1 MTDKARQLLDL
12 GPIALIMKVE
22 MPITQLNSCL
32 SIFTCDS
39 INGFCED
46 NFVAR
51 RELAQNV
58 ETNWHK
64 YAQSVL
70 PFESIALEY
79 VPFSTLPT
87 ATLAWLN

>member
-1 MTDKARQLLDL
+1 
-12 GPIALIMKVE
+12 MKVR
-22 MPITQLNSCL
+22 MPITQLNSYL
-32 SIFTCDS
+32 SIFTGDN
-39 INGFCED
+39 INGSCKN

-51 RELAQNV
+51 HELAQNV

-64 YAQSVL
+64 YTQSVL

-87 ATLAWLN
+87 ATLAELIHSAHYAACSFQHLGH

>member
-1 MTDKARQLLDL
+1 
-12 GPIALIMKVE
+12 MKVK
-22 MPITQLNSCL
+22 MQITQIDSYF
-32 SIFTCDS
+32 SIFTGDS
-39 INGFCED
+39 INGFCKT

-51 RELAQNV
+51 HELAQNV

-79 VPFSTLPT
+79 VSFSTLPT